1 MFHKV
6 LVATGGSPWSDRAVQ
21 YAIDLSKAYGLRL
34 VVLHVITDTPPYFI
48 AEAGTSMDQVLE
60 GNEESGRAILDEAM
74 QWAAEAS
81 VPSESELAWGR
92 VAEVICRVADE
103 RECDLIVVGSRGLTG
118 FKRLMLGSI
127 SNAVAAKAPCPVL
140 VVKWY
145 ESR

>member
-6 LVATGGSPWSDRAVQ
+6 LVATGGSPWSDTAVQ
-21 YAIDLSKAYGLRL
+21 YAIGLAKDYGLDL
-34 VVLHVITDTPPYFI
+34 VILHVITDTPPYFI

-60 GNEESGRAILDEAM
+60 GNEEAGRRILEEAV
-74 QWAAEAS
+74 QWAAAAGLQCDT
-81 VPSESELAWGR
+81 ELAWGR
-92 VAEVICRVADE
+92 VPEVICRVASE
-103 RECDLIVVGSRGLTG
+103 AECDLIVVGSRGLTG

-145 ESR
+145 ESS